1 MDSLNVDMIVEVPYL
16 SNVKYEFD
24 KEINMMRCDRILNT
38 SMSYPGNY
46 GYIPNTLSGDG
57 DPLDI
62 LLITDYQIFP
72 GTVVKAKII
81 GVLLTEDE
89 KGEDEK
95 IIAVPCKKVDPVYS
109 EISNIYDLS
118 KATLS
123 KIRHFFNHYKDIEK
137 NKWVKVNGFK
147 KVDEA
152 IMVYK
157 KYVEVY
163 KNSLSK

>member
-1 MDSLNVDMIVEVPYL
+1 MLNNIDMIVDMIVEVPYR
-16 SNVKYEFD
+16 SNIKYEFD
-24 KEINMMRCDRILNT
+24 KKLNLMRCDRILNT

-62 LLITDYQIFP
+62 LLISDYQIFP
-72 GTVVKAKII
+72 GTIVNVKII

-95 IIAVPCKKVDPVYS
+95 IIAVPSDVVDPTYS
-109 EISNIYDLS
+109 EINNISDLS
-118 KATLS
+118 KVTLS

-147 KVDEA
+147 DKNEA
-152 IMVYK
+152 LQVYIK
-157 KYVEVY
+157 
-163 KNSLSK
+163 SKINN

>member
-1 MDSLNVDMIVEVPYL
+1 MSYNVDMIVEVPYR

-24 KEINMMRCDRILNT
+24 KELNLMRCDRILNT

-62 LLITDYQIFP
+62 LLISDYQIFP
-72 GTVVKAKII
+72 GTIVNVRII

-89 KGEDEK
+89 KGKDEK
-95 IIAVPCKKVDPVYS
+95 IIAVPSDGVDPTYS
-109 EISNIYDLS
+109 EINNFSDLS
-118 KATLS
+118 KVTLS

-137 NKWVKVNGFK
+137 DKWVKVNGFK
-147 KVDEA
+147 DRSEA
-152 IMVYK
+152 LQVYIK
-157 KYVEVY
+157 
-163 KNSLSK
+163 SKINN